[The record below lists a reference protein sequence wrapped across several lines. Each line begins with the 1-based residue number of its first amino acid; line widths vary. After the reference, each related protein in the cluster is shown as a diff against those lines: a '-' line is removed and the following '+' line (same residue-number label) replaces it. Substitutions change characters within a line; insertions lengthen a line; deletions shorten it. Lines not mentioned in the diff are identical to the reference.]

1 MAVRTTQSWPVVVRV
16 HPGLLIKILI
26 MTNPFNAYKR
36 WRNER
41 RDARL
46 RLLSLSL
53 AHGCGGRLY
62 DILSHTHVF
71 YLYLKYGFNKDGVE
85 VGEIFKRVDEEI
97 PGFKVPEKPLKP

>member
-1 MAVRTTQSWPVVVRV
+1 
-16 HPGLLIKILI
+16 
-26 MTNPFNAYKR
+26 MTNPFNAYKQ
-36 WRNER
+36 WRNKR

-46 RLLSLSL
+46 RLFSLSL

-85 VGEIFKRVDEEI
+85 VGEIFKRVGEEI